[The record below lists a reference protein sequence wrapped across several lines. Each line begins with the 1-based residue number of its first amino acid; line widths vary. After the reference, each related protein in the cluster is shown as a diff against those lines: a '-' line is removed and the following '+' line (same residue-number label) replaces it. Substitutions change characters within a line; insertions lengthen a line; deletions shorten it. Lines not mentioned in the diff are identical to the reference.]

1 MKRRAFLLGS
11 SALLAG
17 CSPPVLLSTFPGP
30 APGEVEEVLVATS
43 RAPSPDPG
51 LMFEGERSDT
61 LHYYQLDISVPP
73 DRTPGR
79 LRYPGTNPDPQREF
93 MALDQREIP
102 DERGFTTAINQ
113 VRSAVPADERTILV
127 FVHGYNMTYPEAV
140 FRTAQ
145 LRADLG
151 IDGPTVLYSWPSA
164 GRIGLYAYDRDSAL
178 FGREGL
184 VDLLTTLS
192 RIGKVVI
199 LGHSMGTSISM
210 EAIRTLHLSRR
221 NDVLNQLEGILLA
234 EPDIDVDV
242 FRRQIEDLDTTRL
255 PIIVTAS
262 DRDRALLVS
271 SLITGGHP
279 RVGNAENIDA
289 LRDLGVYVV
298 DISGIEDQA
307 EDAVLGHNTFATSPT
322 LLALLGSGSLVDAL
336 QQGDPDGVVLLRGV
350 ANASFAIAYLPTL
363 ILG

>member
-11 SALLAG
+11 TAMLAG
-17 CSPPVLLSTFPGP
+17 CAPPVLLTTFPGP

-43 RAPSPDPG
+43 RAPTDDPG
-51 LMFEGERSDT
+51 MMFDGVRSDT
-61 LHYYQLDISVPP
+61 LHYYHLNISVPP
-73 DRTPGR
+73 NRTPGR
-79 LRYPGTNPDPQREF
+79 LAYPGTTPDPQREF
-93 MALDQREIP
+93 MALEQREI
-102 DERGFTTAINQ
+102 
-113 VRSAVPADERTILV
+113 ADETAFSAAVSRTRNNAPANERTTLV

-140 FRTAQ
+140 FRAAQ
-145 LRADLG
+145 LRADLDV
-151 IDGPTVLYSWPSA
+151 DGPTVLYSWPSA

-184 VDLLTTLS
+184 ADLLVTLS
-192 RIGKVVI
+192 KTGKVAI
-199 LGHSMGTSISM
+199 LAHSMGTSITM
-210 EAIRTLHLSRR
+210 EAIRTLRLQGR
-221 NDVLNQLEGILLA
+221 NDVLNQLEGVLLA
-234 EPDIDVDV
+234 EADIDIDV

-262 DRDRALLVS
+262 DRDRALMVS
-271 SLITGGHP
+271 SIITGGHP

-289 LRDLGVYVV
+289 LNDLGVFVV
-298 DISGIEDQA
+298 DISAIEDQA
-307 EDAVLGHNTFATSPT
+307 EDSVLGHNAFATSPT
-322 LLALLGSGSLVDAL
+322 MLSLLGSGDLIAAL